1 MAEDIRI
8 SELEPT
14 TDLTGLYTIGT
25 DKNNLSKK
33 VSLQFLDDAA
43 NYANTQ
49 GDYAKASTDAIMD
62 STGLSQY
69 SLFNTA
75 TNYMKNAVV
84 RYNGKL
90 YRFTRIHTAGAWL
103 GTDVEETSLRN
114 EILLVNLVNNLAD
127 GGVNADKVA
136 ADDRLAKYTGTISLI
151 KSGDTYSGTILN
163 LVKDDNG
170 YLVIRFLHNDQL
182 YKATHMGG
190 LDWEVSKV
198 TDLVEWESKLAQLS
212 QEWQEIKDAEF
223 NVIVEAIP
231 HIEKIIVTDGGAVL
245 QPDKLYDFGESAQI
259 AVAFAPATEPKYA
272 AQYAF
277 QFKCPADAA
286 TTLTMPEG
294 VVFPKESDSML
305 SLKAGLTYQ
314 ITIVDNLAVATSWEV

>member
-136 ADDRLAKYTGTISLI
+136 ADDRLAKYRMITAILSFVSFIMTSSIKQLIWGDWIGKYQRLLILWSGSQNSLNYP
-151 KSGDTYSGTILN
+151 K
-163 LVKDDNG
+163 NG
-170 YLVIRFLHNDQL
+170 KRLR
-182 YKATHMGG
+182 
-190 LDWEVSKV
+190 
-198 TDLVEWESKLAQLS
+198 
-212 QEWQEIKDAEF
+212 
-223 NVIVEAIP
+223 
-231 HIEKIIVTDGGAVL
+231 
-245 QPDKLYDFGESAQI
+245 
-259 AVAFAPATEPKYA
+259 
-272 AQYAF
+272 
-277 QFKCPADAA
+277 
-286 TTLTMPEG
+286 MPT
-294 VVFPKESDSML
+294 SMWL
-305 SLKAGLTYQ
+305 
-314 ITIVDNLAVATSWEV
+314 

>member
-212 QEWQEIKDAEF
+212 QEFEEIKNADF
-223 NVIVEAIP
+223 TLNP
-231 HIEKIIVTDGGAVL
+231 HIEMVEPTETALAIESDKFYKWGGVTALNITLNAPKEGC
-245 QPDKLYDFGESAQI
+245 
-259 AVAFAPATEPKYA
+259 VASY
-272 AQYAF
+272 YF
-277 QFKCPADAA
+277 QFTCPADAA
-286 TTLTMPEG
+286 T
-294 VVFPKESDSML
+294 
-305 SLKAGLTYQ
+305 SLALPVDIVWAETPTIKAGMTYQ
-314 ITIVDNLAVATSWEV
+314 VSIVNGLAVIKGWKLA

>member
-69 SLFNTA
+69 PLFTTA
-75 TNYMKNAVV
+75 NNYMKNAVV

-90 YRFTRIHTAGAWL
+90 YRFTKIHTAGAWL

-114 EILLVNLVNNLAD
+114 EILLVNLANSLVD
-127 GGVNADKVA
+127 GGGNADKVA
-136 ADDRLAKYTGTISLI
+136 ADDRLAKYTGTISLT
-151 KSGDTYSGTILN
+151 KSGGTYSGTILN

-170 YLVIRFLHNDQL
+170 HLVIRFLHNDQL

-212 QEWQEIKDAEF
+212 QEWQEIKDANFQPTFE
-223 NVIVEAIP
+223 VLP
-231 HIEKIIVTDGGAVL
+231 HITKVIVTDGAAIL
-245 QPDKLYDFGESAQI
+245 EPDKIYDFGESAQI
-259 AVAFAPATEPKYA
+259 VVGFKPQDNPQYAV
-272 AQYAF
+272 QYAF
-277 QFKCPADAA
+277 QFKSPSNAP
-286 TTLTMPEG
+286 TSLTMPEG
-294 VVFPKESDSML
+294 VIFPVESESML
-305 SLKAGLTYQ
+305 QIYAGRTYQ
-314 ITIVDNLAVATSWEV
+314 ITIVDNLAVATSWEA

>member
-69 SLFNTA
+69 PLFTTA
-75 TNYMKNAVV
+75 NNYMKNAVV

-90 YRFTRIHTAGAWL
+90 YRFTKIHTAGAWL

-114 EILLVNLVNNLAD
+114 EILLVNLANSLVD
-127 GGVNADKVA
+127 GGGNADKIA
-136 ADDRLAKYTGTISLI
+136 ADDRLAKYTGTISLT
-151 KSGDTYSGTILN
+151 KSGGTCSGTILN

-182 YKATHMGG
+182 YKATHKGG
-190 LDWEVSKV
+190 MDWEVSKV

-212 QEWQEIKDAEF
+212 QEWQEIRDAEF
-223 NVIVEAIP
+223 NVVVNP
-231 HIEKIIVTDGGAVL
+231 HIEVVDMGTATAATIE
-245 QPDKLYDFGESAQI
+245 PDKYYIFGEVASL
-259 AVAFAPATEPKYA
+259 AVGFAPAKLGTIGN
-272 AQYAF
+272 YAF
-277 QFKCPADAA
+277 QFQTPAEVA
-286 TTLTMPEG
+286 TTLSLPLG
-294 VVFPKESDSML
+294 IVFPKESGSAL
-305 SLKAGLTYQ
+305 QINPNTIYQ
-314 ITIVDNLAVATSWEV
+314 ISVLNGLAIATSWEV